1 MTIEQSYTV
10 VGMACSHCEKFVTE
24 ELQSLDGIE
33 SVVVD
38 VAGDSVTVTSSQRL
52 DFPTIAQAV
61 DRAGYE
67 LTEQTGLL

>member
-1 MTIEQSYTV
+1 MTIEQTYTV
-10 VGMACSHCEKFVTE
+10 LGMACSHCEKFVTE

-38 VAGDSVTVTSSQRL
+38 VAGDSVTVTSSHRL
-52 DFPTIAQAV
+52 DLPKVSEAV

-67 LTEQTGLL
+67 LTKQNQ

>member
-1 MTIEQSYTV
+1 MTIEQTYTV
-10 VGMACSHCEKFVTE
+10 LGMACSHCERFVTE

-38 VAGDSVTVTSSQRL
+38 VAGDSVTVTSSHRL
-52 DFPTIAQAV
+52 DLPKVADAV

-67 LTEQTGLL
+67 LTEQTQ